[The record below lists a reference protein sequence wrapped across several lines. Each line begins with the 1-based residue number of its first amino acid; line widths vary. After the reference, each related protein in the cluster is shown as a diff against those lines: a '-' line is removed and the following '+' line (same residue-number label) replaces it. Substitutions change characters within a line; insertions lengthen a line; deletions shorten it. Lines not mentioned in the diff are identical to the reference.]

1 MWSAFSLFI
10 STWRAQ
16 LHQKKIQLTVLAKH
30 MLPVLIKPLGTI
42 NASFSFTLNPTVAP
56 VPRRELTPSLK
67 SLINSSCGDGTD
79 DIAAAA

>member
-1 MWSAFSLFI
+1 MVSNFIIYFYMESAI
-10 STWRAQ
+10 AP
-16 LHQKKIQLTVLAKH
+16 KKKFQLTVLAKH